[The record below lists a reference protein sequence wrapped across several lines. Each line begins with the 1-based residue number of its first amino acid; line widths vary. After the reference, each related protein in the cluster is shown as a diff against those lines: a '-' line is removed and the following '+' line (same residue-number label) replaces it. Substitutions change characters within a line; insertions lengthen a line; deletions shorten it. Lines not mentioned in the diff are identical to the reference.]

1 MEVAEQCVHLLL
13 SEVLPKLIAR
23 ANLLLW
29 RWPIIWEAL
38 EFASLLAAGARGFKT
53 GLSKAE

>member
-13 SEVLPKLIAR
+13 SEVFSKLIAR

-29 RWPIIWEAL
+29 RWSIIWEAL
-38 EFASLLAAGARGFKT
+38 ELDSLCLPVLEDSRHTRVK
-53 GLSKAE
+53 